1 MLGLFVAPQSESYFG
16 FRIGVSK
23 VMPALT
29 DAAFKQASWD
39 WVQDAVAARTKW
51 GGIEAWDV
59 SNVTDFSYA
68 FSTQRVEEGGY
79 GGGAAQ
85 GAYGTNP
92 KAASLKLTPAC
103 KRLSSSFSVGPACVS
118 LAGTIS
124 KWDTSSVTSLV
135 NTFKGA
141 TSLGSF
147 SGDYNTPVDFGG
159 WDVSRVTN
167 MGGTF
172 YYATRFTGTG
182 LDKWKTT
189 SVTNLGGMFGRATS
203 MNTNLG
209 GWDTSRV
216 TNMDKIFWLASAFKG
231 DGVAGWTTT
240 SVTSVKLGCLP
251 WCKRAVKEGGEVES
265 NEVARICN
273 TCKAGA
279 FELSSAFGSH
289 NGVPAG
295 GSNGGV
301 LLVGGTCQAW
311 CSPAGSD
318 GLRRCGTGSTYK
330 TSGSTDCRSDGV
342 TDGDTSPAT
351 AIAAV
356 VIVVVL
362 LIIAV

>member
-1 MLGLFVAPQSESYFG
+1 
-16 FRIGVSK
+16 
-23 VMPALT
+23 MPALT

-68 FSTQRVEEGGY
+68 FSTQRVEKGGY
-79 GGGAAQ
+79 INYAEIVGGAAAEWV
-85 GAYGTNP
+85 GYEGNP

-103 KRLSSSFSVGPACVS
+103 KCLVDSAVVKRRGFCSMSVGPACSS

-124 KWDTSSVTSLV
+124 KWDTSSVTSLA

-159 WDVSRVTN
+159 WD
-167 MGGTF
+167 
-172 YYATRFTGTG
+172 
-182 LDKWKTT
+182 
-189 SVTNLGGMFGRATS
+189 
-203 MNTNLG
+203 
-209 GWDTSRV
+209 TSRV
-216 TNMDKIFWLASAFKG
+216 TNMYNIFTDADSFADKAG
-231 DGVAGWTTT
+231 GVAGWTTT
-240 SVTSVKLGCLP
+240 SVTSHLGCLP
-251 WCKRAVKEGGEVES
+251 WCKRAVKVQEGGEVES